1 MLKEIS
7 RGSFKLFLSGHGMSV
22 KTGKYV
28 SLAAL
33 VGVLVGFV
41 TVAFYWMIHWAK
53 VYVMEDLGHHDFM
66 SMLPKGEIV
75 HPFWTMESLTDPH
88 RWLLVFLPAI
98 GAVLG
103 CLLIRRFARV
113 EHARGTDSAVKAFHR
128 GESISRGVIPVKSV
142 ASVLTVGFGGSA
154 GYEGPVTLLGAAC
167 GSVVNRAFR
176 LDKRASRI
184 LMAAGLAAGIAA
196 LFRAPFA
203 GAIFGAEIFYSSS
216 DMEADTIMPSV
227 VASVMS
233 YTIFCC
239 FYGWEPLFDMTPC
252 AFVNG
257 LRLLPYLVLAFVVA
271 FGARLY
277 ISVFRGT
284 ERWFSVRTW
293 PMWVRVGTGGLVTGM
308 LGFVFPDILGSSYG
322 LIQTA
327 FLAGGDGTSGTYGTL
342 TALGF
347 LVFFFV
353 KVVATSFTVGSGGSG
368 GLFAPALACGG
379 ALGAATGL
387 FFRHVLP
394 TSVGIHP
401 GAFALVG
408 MAAFLASSIR
418 VPLTSIV
425 MVAEISGNHE
435 LLLPTMWACCI
446 AFWLNNGWSLYRSQ
460 VHSRESSPL
469 HG

>member
-98 GAVLG
+98 GAILG

-322 LIQTA
+322 LIHRVLLREGGRNVVHGGFRRLGRTLRAGARVRRRARRRYGVVLPARAPNLGGNPSGRVRARGHGCVPRELHPRAANFNRDGRRDIRQPRA
-327 FLAGGDGTSGTYGTL
+327 AAAHHVGVLHRVLAEQRLVALPQPGALAG
-342 TALGF
+342 
-347 LVFFFV
+347 
-353 KVVATSFTVGSGGSG
+353 VVAVT
-368 GLFAPALACGG
+368 
-379 ALGAATGL
+379 
-387 FFRHVLP
+387 
-394 TSVGIHP
+394 
-401 GAFALVG
+401 
-408 MAAFLASSIR
+408 
-418 VPLTSIV
+418 
-425 MVAEISGNHE
+425 
-435 LLLPTMWACCI
+435 
-446 AFWLNNGWSLYRSQ
+446 WLKG
-460 VHSRESSPL
+460 
-469 HG
+469 